1 MKPEIYVFGIRGF
14 PDVQGGAEKH
24 CEQLYIRLVKLG
36 CRVTVF
42 TRKPYVPLWKNM
54 PEWQG
59 VRLIHLWSPM
69 FKGVEA
75 AFHSFLATIVCLV
88 RRPDVVH
95 IHNMGPAL
103 MTGLLK
109 LFGLNVI
116 VTYHSINYHHQKWG
130 RFAKAILKLGERLG
144 CTYADQ
150 IIAISEG
157 IRKHVKRKFNRGAHL
172 IPNGIE
178 ILERARKMAYI
189 ESLGLTPG
197 RYILSVAR
205 FVPEKGLHHLI
216 SAFSSLQ
223 TDWKLVITGDADH
236 ETPYSRRLKSQA
248 ATDRK
253 VVLTGFIQGNALN
266 EIYSHAGL
274 FVLPSY
280 HEGLPIAL
288 LEALSYGL
296 SVLVSDIAPNREVGL
311 DGDRYFPA
319 GNEEALAKKLDQWT
333 KKGPLSGEEQ
343 TKQIE
348 MVRQKYNWDNVAE
361 QVLQVYKNVLDARGN

>member
-1 MKPEIYVFGIRGF
+1 MKHDIYVFGVRGF

-75 AFHSFLATIVCLV
+75 AFHSFLATIVCLI
-88 RRPDVVH
+88 RRPEVVH

-109 LFGLNVI
+109 LVGLKVI

-144 CTYADQ
+144 CRYADQ
-150 IIAISEG
+150 IITISEG
-157 IRKHVKRKFNRGAHL
+157 IKKHVKRKFNRDAYL
-172 IPNGIE
+172 IHNGVEIIE
-178 ILERARKMAYI
+178 PTRKTDYI
-189 ESLGLTPG
+189 EDIGLTPNKYCLTVG
-197 RYILSVAR
+197 RL
-205 FVPEKGLHHLI
+205 VPEKGLDDLI

-223 TDWKLVITGDADH
+223 TDWKLAIAGDAYH
-236 ETPYSRRLKSQA
+236 KTSYSRRLKSQA
-248 ATDRK
+248 ANNSNI
-253 VVLTGFIQGNALN
+253 VITGFIGGDSLN
-266 EIYSHAGL
+266 EIYSQAGL

-280 HEGLPIAL
+280 YEGFPIVT

-296 SVLVSDIAPNREVGL
+296 PVLLSNIAPNKEIGL
-311 DGDRYFPA
+311 DENRYFPV
-319 GNEEALAKKLDQWT
+319 GDKEALAERLDYWM
-333 KKGPLSGEEQ
+333 KNGSLSREEQ
-343 TKQIE
+343 IRQIK
-348 MVRQKYNWDNVAE
+348 MVRQKYDWDDIAE
-361 QVLQVYKNVLDARGN
+361 QVLQVYKSISTQLK